1 VRDGAVLRRG
11 GGRNEGGTMRG
22 GGRNEGGKRTES
34 GGGASLKGPEELI
47 GHVDE
52 RQIERCRGRFL
63 AETWLVVE
71 IFSLPHQLGQ
81 AVL

>member
-1 VRDGAVLRRG
+1 
-11 GGRNEGGTMRG
+11 
-22 GGRNEGGKRTES
+22 
-34 GGGASLKGPEELI
+34 LI

-52 RQIERCRGRFL
+52 IQIERCRGRFL